1 MEMVVQH
8 MQVLDQQITA
18 MAFCGLGTDQGLHFG
33 SCLVRSLS
41 AFELRTGLAKLLA
54 QGIQSDAGF
63 RSGIGL
69 HAMGHIRW

>member
-1 MEMVVQH
+1 
-8 MQVLDQQITA
+8 MQVLDQQIA
-18 MAFCGLGTDQGLHFG
+18 AVAFCGLGTDQGLHFG
-33 SCLVRSLS
+33 TGLVRSLS
-41 AFELRTGLAKLLA
+41 AFELRTGLAQLLA

>member
-8 MQVLDQQITA
+8 MQVLDQQVTA
-18 MAFCGLGTDQGLHFG
+18 VAFCGPGTDQGLHFG
-33 SCLVRSLS
+33 SGFVRNLS
-41 AFELRTGLAKLLA
+41 AFELRTGFAQLLA

>member
-1 MEMVVQH
+1 
-8 MQVLDQQITA
+8 
-18 MAFCGLGTDQGLHFG
+18 
-33 SCLVRSLS
+33 
-41 AFELRTGLAKLLA
+41 LRTGLAKLLA